1 MTTTAPDEQNSL
13 SIGEVAARTG
23 LSVHTLRLYEREGL
37 LVGPV
42 QRTSGGR
49 RRYTGRDVDWLS
61 ICVKL
66 RESGMP
72 LADLKRFAELVRQGP
87 GNEAERL
94 QLLDTH
100 RQRVDSQIK
109 ALEDCRTVITWKVG
123 VYADH
128 LARGEADGLW
138 DPTNTERAV
147 DRRVS
152 GGLFG
157 SRGRSQPAGA
167 GGEADGVDAIAGL
180 EFGDG
185 GGEVVADCSVGEV

>member
-1 MTTTAPDEQNSL
+1 MESTRLSAKPL
-13 SIGEVAARTG
+13 SIGDVAGQTG
-23 LSVHTLRLYEREGL
+23 LSVHALRFYEREGL

-49 RRYTGRDVDWLS
+49 RRYSSLDVDWLL

-94 QLLDTH
+94 QLLEDH
-100 RQRVDSQIK
+100 RQRVDAHMQ
-109 ALEDCRTVITWKVG
+109 ALDECRSLITWKVG

-128 LARGEADGLW
+128 VARGKADGLW
-138 DPTNTERAV
+138 DPTRT
-147 DRRVS
+147 
-152 GGLFG
+152 
-157 SRGRSQPAGA
+157 
-167 GGEADGVDAIAGL
+167 
-180 EFGDG
+180 
-185 GGEVVADCSVGEV
+185 